1 MFKNIPIKI
10 KLSLQFTF
18 FTQIILGFLWVM
30 IFFLYLNTIENTRK
44 NILTIEYENI
54 KNSIISTN
62 YTKDWLELEEKTID
76 NIDKATNLGLLI
88 FIYDKDSNIV
98 ESSSTIEWT
107 IDKTKTW
114 YFNQLINSENYTFY
128 SGIHKNLRIIVWLSL
143 EINYKNIY
151 NLAKII
157 LISFFVTILISL
169 IFSYIFA
176 KKALSPINK
185 LIDDIDKTDIAE
197 EKDSN
202 IWKKYLNDEIWIL
215 ARTFDT
221 FINKVKSSIK
231 REKELYEDINHD
243 LRTPLMVISSSIEL
257 LKSWELSNYQI
268 EKLDMIEDNSTKMKN
283 LVNELLFLNKNIIST
298 SENIDVNMQWFLK
311 NIISNFKILR
321 DKKWIPLILEINDN
335 FTLKTNPLILDKLIW
350 NIIKNAISYS
360 EKWEILISVE
370 KNKISIRDSWIWIE
384 KEDLENIWNRFYRI
398 EKSRNNKN
406 WWFGLGLSIVK
417 RIVEENKWK
426 IKINSEIWIWTE
438 FIIFFEQ

>member
-1 MFKNIPIKI
+1 
-10 KLSLQFTF
+10 
-18 FTQIILGFLWVM
+18 M

-62 YTKDWLELEEKTID
+62 YTKDGLELEEKTID

-88 FIYDKDSNIV
+88 FIYDKDSNLV
-98 ESSSTIEWT
+98 ESSSTIEGI
-107 IDKTKTW
+107 IDKTKTG
-114 YFNQLINSENYTFY
+114 YFNQIINLQHYIFY
-128 SGIHKNLRIIVWLSL
+128 SGIHKNLKIIVGLSL
-143 EINYKNIY
+143 EIDYKNIY

-157 LISFFVTILISL
+157 IISFFVTILVSL
-169 IFSYIFA
+169 IFSYIFS

-185 LIDDIDKTDIAE
+185 LINDIDKTDIAE
-197 EKDSN
+197 GKESD
-202 IWKKYLNDEIWIL
+202 IGKKYLNDEIGIL

-257 LKSWELSNYQI
+257 LKSGKLSTYQI

-298 SENIDVNMQWFLK
+298 SENIDVNMQLFLK
-311 NIISNFKILR
+311 NIIQNFSILR
-321 DKKWIPLILEINDN
+321 DKKGIPLILEVNEN
-335 FTLKTNPLILDKLIW
+335 FILKTNPLILDKLIG
-350 NIIKNAISYS
+350 NILKNAISYS
-360 EKWEILISVE
+360 ERGGIFISVD
-370 KNKISIRDSWIWIE
+370 KNKISIIDSGIGIE
-384 KEDLENIWNRFYRI
+384 KKDLENIWNRFYRI

-406 WWFGLGLSIVK
+406 GGFGLGLSIVK
-417 RIVEENKWK
+417 RILEENNWK
-426 IKINSEIWIWTE
+426 IKINSEILVGTE
-438 FIIFFEQ
+438 FIIFFD

>member
-10 KLSLQFTF
+10 KLALQFTF
-18 FTQIILGFLWVM
+18 FTRIILGFLWIM

-62 YTKDWLELEEKTID
+62 YTKDGLELEEKTID
-76 NIDKATNLGLLI
+76 NIDKATNLWLLI
-88 FIYDKDSNIV
+88 FIYDKDSNLV
-98 ESSSTIEWT
+98 ESNSTIEWY
-107 IDKTKTW
+107 IDKAKVW
-114 YFNQLINSENYTFY
+114 YFDQIINSQHYTFY
-128 SGIHKNLRIIVWLSL
+128 SWIHKNLKIIVWLSL
-143 EINYKNIY
+143 ELNYKNIY

-157 LISFFVTILISL
+157 IISFFVTILVSL
-169 IFSYIFA
+169 IFSYIFS

-185 LIDDIDKTDIAE
+185 LINDIDKTDITND
-197 EKDSN
+197 KDSN

-221 FINKVKSSIK
+221 FINKVKSSIN

-257 LKSWELSNYQI
+257 LRSGELTSYQI
-268 EKLDMIEDNSTKMKN
+268 EKLDMIDDNSTKMKN

-298 SENIDVNMQWFLK
+298 SDNIDVNMQWFLK
-311 NIISNFKILR
+311 NIISSFKLIR
-321 DKKWIPLILEINDN
+321 DKKWIPLILEVNEN
-335 FTLKTNPLILDKLIW
+335 FTLKTNSLILDKLIW
-350 NIIKNAISYS
+350 NILKNAISYS
-360 EKWEILISVE
+360 EKWEIIISLD
-370 KNKISIRDSWIWIE
+370 KNKITIKDSWIWIE

-406 WWFGLGLSIVK
+406 WWFWLGLSIVK
-417 RIVEENKWK
+417 RIVEENNWE

-438 FIIFFEQ
+438 FIIFFD